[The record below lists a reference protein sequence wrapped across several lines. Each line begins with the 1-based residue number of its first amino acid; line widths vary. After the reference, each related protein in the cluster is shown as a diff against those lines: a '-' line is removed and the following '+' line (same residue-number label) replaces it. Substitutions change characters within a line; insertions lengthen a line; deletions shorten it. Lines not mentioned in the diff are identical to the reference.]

1 MEVQIFNN
9 SRQSQETGPW
19 TEIKRCWIYLSAWT
33 NNTNI
38 PIRYA
43 WIFNIIGPWSFVR
56 ISVETIGES
65 KKYEKS
71 ATLKMP
77 FPRLLQKR
85 PQAFTFRTTSIL
97 TISCSHMS
105 SSLQTSMSGVSTLR
119 LPNRHWQHQLHRIH
133 PGLGPGPGVTKY

>member
-65 KKYEKS
+65 QKIVGLPRRLVKILTHLR
-71 ATLKMP
+71 ANLTLKI
-77 FPRLLQKR
+77 KR
-85 PQAFTFRTTSIL
+85 GNIA
-97 TISCSHMS
+97 
-105 SSLQTSMSGVSTLR
+105 V
-119 LPNRHWQHQLHRIH
+119 N
-133 PGLGPGPGVTKY
+133 